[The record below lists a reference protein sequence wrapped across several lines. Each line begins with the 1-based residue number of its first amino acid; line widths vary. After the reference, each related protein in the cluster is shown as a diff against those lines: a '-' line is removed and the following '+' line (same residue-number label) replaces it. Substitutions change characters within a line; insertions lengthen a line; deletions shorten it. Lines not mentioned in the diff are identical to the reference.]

1 MLNSHLAGIRRAIDE
16 AIRMI
21 IGAHVSA
28 AGGIGNAV
36 DRAVDIG
43 AEAVQIFGSSTRS
56 WRFKAVTDAQAD
68 GFRKKSA
75 EAGLAPPFLHAIYLI
90 NLGNSNPENVDKSV
104 TSLVQYMHLAEQ
116 IGAGGVIFHP
126 GSHGGA
132 GYEGVFQ
139 QVVDSIHRV
148 LDQTAE
154 GPLLCLENMAGMGQH
169 IGAKF
174 SELGEIMRAVDSPR
188 LGICLD
194 TQHAFAAGYDLT
206 NPEGVADMIGEFDR
220 DIGLDRL
227 SAVHANDSK
236 RPCGS
241 GVDRH
246 DNIGEGL
253 IGEEGF
259 TNIMAHPAF
268 AHVPFFLEVPGYDKD
283 NRGPDKP
290 NVDILKEIR
299 ARVSA
304 G

>member
-1 MLNSHLAGIRRAIDE
+1 
-16 AIRMI
+16 MI

-28 AGGIGNAV
+28 AGGIANAI
-36 DRAVDIG
+36 DRGAAIG

-56 WRFKAVTDAQAD
+56 WRFKPLSDDDAAD
-68 GFRKKSA
+68 FRQRNA
-75 EAGLAPPFLHAIYLI
+75 AAGLSPPFLHAIYLI
-90 NLGNSNPENVDKSV
+90 NLGNANPDNVAKSV
-104 TSLVQYMHLAEQ
+104 TSLVNYMHLADQ

-132 GYEGVFQ
+132 GYDGVFRP
-139 QVVDSIHRV
+139 VVDSITLV
-148 LDQTAE
+148 LEQTPE

-174 SELGEIMRAVDSPR
+174 SELGDVLKAVSSPR

-206 NPEGVADMIGEFDR
+206 NPDGVAGMIDEFDR
-220 DIGLDRL
+220 DIGLNRL
-227 SAVHANDSK
+227 AAVHANDSK

-253 IGEEGF
+253 IGEQGF
-259 TNIMAHPAF
+259 TSIMSHPAF
-268 AHVPFFLEVPGYDKD
+268 ASVPFFLEVPGFGEKP
-283 NRGPDKP
+283 NGPDQP
-290 NVDILKEIR
+290 NVDILKAIR
-299 ARVSA
+299 AQVA